1 MKKYGV
7 TMTYYKYVEVEA
19 KNEKEARQKAH
30 AGETISEQELEADD
44 ESMDEVV
51 ELSDV
56 EMSKKESRG
65 KKNE

>member
-19 KNEKEARQKAH
+19 ENVDEAKRNAH
-30 AGETISEQELEADD
+30 SGKTISEQGLEPDD

-51 ELSDV
+51 ELSDD
-56 EMSKKESRG
+56 E
-65 KKNE
+65 

>member
-19 KNEKEARQKAH
+19 ENEEEARQKAH
-30 AGETISEQELEADD
+30 SGETISEQGIEADD

-51 ELSDV
+51 ELDD
-56 EMSKKESRG
+56 E
-65 KKNE
+65 

>member
-19 KNEKEARQKAH
+19 ENEEEAKRKAH
-30 AGETISEQELEADD
+30 SGETISEQGLEADD

-51 ELSDV
+51 ELDD
-56 EMSKKESRG
+56 E
-65 KKNE
+65 

>member
-19 KNEKEARQKAH
+19 ENEEEAKQKAH
-30 AGETISEQELEADD
+30 SGETISEQGLEADK
-44 ESMDEVV
+44 SSDEVV

-65 KKNE
+65 KSNG

>member
-19 KNEKEARQKAH
+19 ENVDEAKRKAH
-30 AGETISEQELEADD
+30 FGETVSAQGLQADD

-51 ELSDV
+51 ELSDD
-56 EMSKKESRG
+56 E
-65 KKNE
+65 

>member
-19 KNEKEARQKAH
+19 ENEEEAKEKAH
-30 AGETISEQELEADD
+30 SGETVSENGLEADD

-51 ELSDV
+51 ELDD
-56 EMSKKESRG
+56 E
-65 KKNE
+65 